1 MLCLNF
7 LGFPEFTGLYI
18 LFCITSPWLL
28 YTDLST
34 HQEVYFKSRVDPSES
49 PNNFLM
55 SVIRGV
61 TLSIEFIESFFFSC
75 SNFDANQYNKTT
87 RETCLIEEVRHFC
100 LNEKTMRGDE

>member
-1 MLCLNF
+1 
-7 LGFPEFTGLYI
+7 
-18 LFCITSPWLL
+18 
-28 YTDLST
+28 
-34 HQEVYFKSRVDPSES
+34 
-49 PNNFLM
+49 M

-75 SNFDANQYNKTT
+75 SNFDANQYNKAT